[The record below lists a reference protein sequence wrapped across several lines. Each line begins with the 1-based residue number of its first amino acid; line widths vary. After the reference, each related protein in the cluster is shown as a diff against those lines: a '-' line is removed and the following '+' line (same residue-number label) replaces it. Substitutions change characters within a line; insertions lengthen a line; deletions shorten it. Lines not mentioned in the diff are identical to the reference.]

1 MRQLH
6 RVLVAV
12 GVAVG
17 LAGCSTLL
25 VGSHLERG
33 LDFTRYR
40 TFDWGPPDSLPIGD
54 PRLDR
59 DPFFIDHLQGAIEK
73 QMAAR
78 GYARVESGQP
88 DLLIHYHAS
97 AQRRLNVNDV
107 DHDRGYCQTDD
118 CRAGISQNAGIS
130 EHEAGTLIVD
140 IIDARTSQLVWRGW
154 AQDSLE
160 GVLGNRDRLAGT
172 VQQGIDAMFVRLPAG
187 R

>member
-6 RVLVAV
+6 RLMVVAA
-12 GVAVG
+12 VAAG
-17 LAGCSTLL
+17 LTGCSTVL
-25 VGSHLERG
+25 VSSHVERG

-40 TFDWGPPDSLPIGD
+40 TFDWGPADSLPTGD

-97 AQRRLNVNDV
+97 TQRRLSLNESDR
-107 DHDRGYCQTDD
+107 DRGYCQSDS
-118 CRAGISQNAGIS
+118 CRAGIS
-130 EHEAGTLIVD
+130 EYETGTLIVD
-140 IIDARTSQLVWRGW
+140 IIDTRTNQLVWRGW

-172 VQQGIDAMFVRLPAG
+172 AQKGVEGMFARLPAG

>member
-6 RVLVAV
+6 RLLAVAV
-12 GVAVG
+12 LTVG

-25 VGSHLERG
+25 VSSHIERG
-33 LDFTRYR
+33 LDFTRYD
-40 TFDWGPPDSLPIGD
+40 TFDWGPADSLPTGD

-73 QMAAR
+73 QMAAK
-78 GYARVESGQP
+78 GYARVESGPP
-88 DLLIHYHAS
+88 DLLVHYHAS
-97 AQRRLNVNDV
+97 TQRRLSLDAA
-107 DHDRGYCQTDD
+107 DRDRGDCLSDD
-118 CRAGISQNAGIS
+118 CEAGVS
-130 EHEAGTLIVD
+130 EYEAGTLIVD

-172 VQQGIDAMFVRLPAG
+172 ARKGIEGMFARLPAG